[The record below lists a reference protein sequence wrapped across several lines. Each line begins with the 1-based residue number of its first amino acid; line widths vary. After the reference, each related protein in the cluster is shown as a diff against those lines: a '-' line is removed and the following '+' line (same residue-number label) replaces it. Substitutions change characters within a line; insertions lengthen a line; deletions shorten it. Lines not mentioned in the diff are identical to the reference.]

1 MVLAGAI
8 VAALLAP
15 YPAFAYFNG
24 LGFNFERSL
33 FRRDLN
39 TTDGSEY
46 GDSTKWPAPFAN
58 GGRSWA
64 AAFAKANA
72 TASQMTVE
80 ELVNMTTGVVGLCVG
95 ETGAVPRLGIPQM
108 CLQDGPIGPR
118 AVYGSSQF
126 PAGVTVAATWDR
138 ELMYARARAMGQE
151 FHDQGVHI
159 ALAPVTGGPLGRTP
173 LQGRAWEGFS
183 ADPYA
188 TGVASY
194 QSVLGITHAGVASV
208 AKHWIAYEQET
219 SRNIFVEVDGFSQAD
234 IQLPISSN
242 LDDLTMHELYM
253 WSFAEAVRAGTS
265 HVMCSYNRINDT
277 HSCSNAKGLNNL
289 LKKELNFQGGVIS
302 DWGGQWNTIP
312 SAENGLDVGMPGA
325 GFAAELG
332 NFWGETLVDLVNN
345 GTVSKAVVRDKVVRL
360 LTGYYYLGQDVSP
373 LPEFVYNTIG
383 SPTLNATSGY
393 RNVRKPS
400 SPKLIKDIGLASV
413 TLLKNTGSLPLKHPQ
428 RIAVLGNDATDNV
441 LGPNACGTGNSA
453 CDVSNLNGTLSTGG
467 GSGAAIAP
475 YIVTPL
481 DALQQRAIED
491 NAEIAA
497 IVANSTTT
505 IGAEDAIASLLPDAD
520 VTLVFLNRY
529 SAEGADIPNF
539 DIAGDGDNLMDLAV
553 TYSSNVVVVI
563 HTTGVVDIE
572 KWADNPNVTAILVAY
587 LPGQEAGNGLVPVL
601 YGDVAPSGKLPWTWG
616 KSVDDYPPN
625 GVIYTDDYSP
635 ESNFTEG
642 VFIDYRWFDK
652 KGITP
657 RYEFGFGLSYTTF
670 GYSDIIVDEGRW
682 AKDDT
687 SVMDTAEP
695 FEMWN
700 GKNSLYDVLFTV
712 FATITN
718 TGNVTG
724 SEVAQLYISIPGDNQ
739 PVRQLRGFDK
749 AKDLAPGDSAVVSFP
764 IRRKDVSSWSVVD
777 QYWYIP
783 SGTFGI
789 SVGGSSRNLPLNATW
804 TSQ

>member
-1 MVLAGAI
+1 MVLAGAV

-173 LQGRAWEGFS
+173 LQGRAWEGFF

-194 QSVLGITHAGVASV
+194 HSVLGITHAGVATV

-219 SRNIFVEVDGFSQAD
+219 SRNLFVEVDGFSQAD

-242 LDDLTMHELYM
+242 VDDLTMHELYM

-302 DWGGQWNTIP
+302 DWGGQWNAIP

-325 GFAAELG
+325 GFVAELG

-345 GTVSKAVVRDKVVRL
+345 GTVSKAVVRDKVVRV

-497 IVANSTTT
+497 VVANSTTT

-724 SEVAQLYISIPGDNQ
+724 SEVAQLYISIPGENQ